1 MTLLFTGMV
10 LAIQTAYSLAAYGG
24 KPFVGDII
32 ALSVVRE
39 LGPVLTALMVAGR
52 VGAGITAELGSM
64 AVTEQV
70 DAMRALA
77 ADPIKKL
84 VVPRVGALTLVLP
97 MLSVL
102 SIAIALFGGMLMAI
116 LEIGQSRAFFVSH
129 ATGALTIG
137 DVFSGIGK
145 TFFFAIFIGI
155 IACYNG
161 ITATGGTEGAG
172 RDELHRCRTDEHAM
186 LRSPDLAH
194 AAAADLLFEG
204 VLPDRGGG
212 LYLLAQAIDGA
223 GGDRGERHRDA
234 EPEQRVH
241 ADQRIE
247 KRQRKTGDGSRLV
260 EHDGHDEQRGGRDP
274 RELLAVGLVHLPA
287 VEERLLDRLAV
298 GALETVERVDRAG
311 ETVEG

>member
-1 MTLLFTGMV
+1 MRALLNAGLENLGAMVRLTGDTARASVRRPFERDLWFEQAFHLGVQSLTITNVTLLFTGMV

-77 ADPIKKL
+77 ADPVKKL
-84 VVPRVGALTLVLP
+84 VLPRVGALALVLP

-116 LEIGQSRAFFVSH
+116 FEIGQSRAFFVSH
-129 ATGALTIG
+129 ATNALTAG

-155 IACYNG
+155 IACHNG
-161 ITATGGTEGAG
+161 ITATGG
-172 RDELHRCRTDEHAM
+172 
-186 LRSPDLAH
+186 
-194 AAAADLLFEG
+194 ADGVGKATTNTVVWASIAVIVSDFFLTKAFLL
-204 VLPDRGGG
+204 L
-212 LYLLAQAIDGA
+212 Q
-223 GGDRGERHRDA
+223 
-234 EPEQRVH
+234 
-241 ADQRIE
+241 
-247 KRQRKTGDGSRLV
+247 
-260 EHDGHDEQRGGRDP
+260 
-274 RELLAVGLVHLPA
+274 
-287 VEERLLDRLAV
+287 
-298 GALETVERVDRAG
+298 
-311 ETVEG
+311 